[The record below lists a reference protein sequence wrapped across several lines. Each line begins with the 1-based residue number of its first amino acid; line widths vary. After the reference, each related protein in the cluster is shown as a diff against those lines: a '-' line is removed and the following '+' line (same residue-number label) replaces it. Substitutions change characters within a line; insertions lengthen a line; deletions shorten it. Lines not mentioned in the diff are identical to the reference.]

1 VRAVVTGATGFVGP
15 HLIDHLEA
23 CGDDVAEL
31 GDEHGRFDITDRAA
45 VDAGFART
53 RPEVVYH
60 LAARTEVAQSWHD
73 PVGYMRVNIEGTQHV
88 LDAARNAGVRR
99 VLVIGSA
106 EEYGRADAADI
117 PLREETP
124 LRPLSPYGATKIAAS
139 YLALQAWLG
148 SGLETIRTR
157 TFNHSGPKQRDAF
170 FIPAIARRIA
180 DAETTGVT
188 EITAGNLEPVR
199 DIGDVRDVVRA
210 YRLLMERG
218 APGEVYNVC
227 TGIGVSMGQV
237 TQHLLDLATRP
248 MTVSVDPALYRPA
261 DVPVLVGD
269 PSKLRAATG
278 FTPEIPL
285 TQTLAEALTAA
296 RVGRGEG

>member
-1 VRAVVTGATGFVGP
+1 
-15 HLIDHLEA
+15 
-23 CGDDVAEL
+23 
-31 GDEHGRFDITDRAA
+31 
-45 VDAGFART
+45 
-53 RPEVVYH
+53 
-60 LAARTEVAQSWHD
+60 
-73 PVGYMRVNIEGTQHV
+73 
-88 LDAARNAGVRR
+88 

-188 EITAGNLEPVR
+188 EITAGNLDPVR

-227 TGIGVSMGQV
+227 TGIGVSMGEV

-248 MTVSVDPALYRPA
+248 MTVAVDPALYRPA

-296 RVGRGEG
+296 RVGRGER

>member
-1 VRAVVTGATGFVGP
+1 
-15 HLIDHLEA
+15 
-23 CGDDVAEL
+23 
-31 GDEHGRFDITDRAA
+31 
-45 VDAGFART
+45 
-53 RPEVVYH
+53 
-60 LAARTEVAQSWHD
+60 
-73 PVGYMRVNIEGTQHV
+73 
-88 LDAARNAGVRR
+88 
-99 VLVIGSA
+99 
-106 EEYGRADAADI
+106 
-117 PLREETP
+117 
-124 LRPLSPYGATKIAAS
+124 
-139 YLALQAWLG
+139 
-148 SGLETIRTR
+148 
-157 TFNHSGPKQRDAF
+157 
-170 FIPAIARRIA
+170 
-180 DAETTGVT
+180 
-188 EITAGNLEPVR
+188 
-199 DIGDVRDVVRA
+199 VRDVVRA